1 MIKWKYDIRMGILGI
16 IQSKKDGT
24 KCVIF
29 CVKNLKFNY
38 LGFVTKSVHHK
49 KIIKH
54 LLGLSITMCKIFKLR
69 KVAGLSRKVC
79 K

>member
-16 IQSKKDGT
+16 IQSKI
-24 KCVIF
+24 VIF
-29 CVKNLKFNY
+29 IPKNLKFNY
-38 LGFVTKSVHHK
+38 LGFVKKSVHHK